1 MHLTSVKIEEYLQSL
16 PSSIMSGEEVQLLDD
31 SIRDIFRFAELGKD
45 DVFYHLG
52 CGSGS
57 SLGIA
62 LDEFGA
68 RKAVGI
74 DKDEL
79 KIAEAKNL
87 LGAKAELRCQ
97 DVLDS
102 DLSDATMVLFWFSD
116 DTITEKMFA
125 KFLKLRP
132 GCRIVTI
139 FDPLPGV
146 LPQSVSF
153 PYLLHVVPFL
163 PARNLR
169 EQLIKIFE
177 TECIDFTTA
186 WEFAERYTRAIGS
199 PDAGNDR
206 FLTILQTMMIWI
218 NARNLGLSCTEDIP
232 APVQAYIE
240 ILQNFF
246 NIEVRHLIK

>member
-1 MHLTSVKIEEYLQSL
+1 
-16 PSSIMSGEEVQLLDD
+16 
-31 SIRDIFRFAELGKD
+31 
-45 DVFYHLG
+45 VFYHLG
-52 CGSGS
+52 CGNGNG
-57 SLGIA
+57 LAIA
-62 LDEFGA
+62 LEEFGV
-68 RKAVGI
+68 RKAIGI

-87 LGAKAELRCQ
+87 LKEKNLDADLRCQ
-97 DVLDS
+97 DVVDS
-102 DLSDATMVLFWFSD
+102 DLSDATVILFWFSD
-116 DTITEKMFA
+116 DAITEKMLA
-125 KFLKLRP
+125 KFLKLKP
-132 GCRIVTI
+132 GCKIITI

-146 LPQSVSF
+146 IPQRVSF
-153 PYLLHVVPFL
+153 PYLLHQVPFR
-163 PARNLR
+163 PAKNLK
-169 EQLIKIFE
+169 EQLISIFE

-199 PDAGNDR
+199 PEAGNDR